1 MSWELKEYLNDVT
14 SKSVM
19 NFNEVDSDLEG
30 LESIVSVSIKDNK
43 RLLEKNA
50 TLRQKLLTA
59 KDLYEQIKK
68 IKEAVNDMHKLTLE
82 HF

>member
-1 MSWELKEYLNDVT
+1 MLKESNLKKLTKHAHIENLEHMSWELKEYLDDVT

-43 RLLEKNA
+43 RLLETPHDKN
-50 TLRQKLLTA
+50 
-59 KDLYEQIKK
+59 
-68 IKEAVNDMHKLTLE
+68 
-82 HF
+82 F